1 MPRPIRLFVILI
13 AVLLLAACSDDPPA
27 NSAPVVEPEPMTEAT
42 TVGGNLPVALQSD
55 PERDA
60 RSNLIYNVAQQ
71 ASPAVVKIQTPQGLG
86 SGFLIDREGH
96 IVTNNHVIADQET
109 IQVLF
114 SGLFETTAEVVGTD
128 PDSDIAMLRA
138 EELPADVVPLALGDS
153 AGLRIGDLTIAIG
166 NPLGQDRTVT
176 TGIVSALGRTLAET
190 RYSIGGVIQTDAAI
204 NPGNSGGPLLD
215 ANGDVI
221 GMNTAIAAIP
231 TRTGSQASQGIGF
244 AVPANLIKKVVPDL
258 IENGEYLHPF
268 LGISIANQPVTT
280 LIVERENLPA
290 TGLLIQPGN
299 GESPA
304 REAGL
309 ESEVI
314 LTTIDGRRMT
324 SGDELLSYLELFTSP
339 GETVNLSIVTLD
351 GESRDLQVEL
361 GARPAVSERPAPNNP
376 FP

>member
-1 MPRPIRLFVILI
+1 M
-13 AVLLLAACSDDPPA
+13 
-27 NSAPVVEPEPMTEAT
+27 EAST
-42 TVGGNLPVALQSD
+42 DNASLPVALQSA

-60 RSNLIYNVAQQ
+60 RSNLIYDVAQQ
-71 ASPAVVKIQTPQGLG
+71 ASPAVVKIQTAQGLG
-86 SGFLIDREGH
+86 SGFLIDSDGH
-96 IVTNNHVIADQET
+96 IVTNNHVIAEQEP
-109 IQVLF
+109 IRVLF
-114 SGLFETTAEVVGTD
+114 SGLFETTVEIVGTD
-128 PDSDIAMLRA
+128 PDSDIAVLRA
-138 EELPADVVPLALGDS
+138 ADLPSDVTPLNLGDS
-153 AGLRIGDLTIAIG
+153 AGLRVGDLTIAIG

-258 IENGEYLHPF
+258 IDDGEYLHPF
-268 LGISIANQPVTT
+268 LGVSIASQPVTT
-280 LIVERENLPA
+280 LVAEREDLPA
-290 TGLLIQPGN
+290 TGLLIQAGN

-309 ESEVI
+309 EGEAI
-314 LTTIDGRRMT
+314 LTAIDGRRMT
-324 SGDELLSYLELFTSP
+324 SGDELISYLELFTRP
-339 GETVNLSIVTLD
+339 GDTVTLSIVTMD

-361 GARPAVSERPAPNNP
+361 GARPSVSERPAPNNP